1 MFGDYEAQRHWQEIT
16 LNLPIEKWYTNT
28 TDNDLQYWGL
38 DYPPLTAYH
47 SFALGYIADKINSSY
62 VKLHE
67 SRGISSEDHKYFMR
81 LTVLCADIFVY
92 VPSLIYFVLTDNR
105 EETAKGEFSI
115 FSFRKKHI
123 VLLNMLMYPGLI
135 LIDHGHFQYNCA
147 SLGLFIGAVTA
158 ILRNSFIIGSF
169 LFVAALNYKQ
179 MELYHAL
186 PIFFY
191 ILGKYSPLKRRFWLS
206 HLRMLLC
213 ISFAVVVTFA
223 IMWLPFLRNVET
235 FTNVIYRLFPVARGV
250 FEDKVAN
257 IWCAVNVL
265 YKLQNGFTNQQLA
278 KICLAVTTFAAL
290 PSCVNVYRT
299 PEKGKFIISL
309 INCSLAFFLFS
320 FQVHEKS
327 ILLVAIPV
335 LLHFR
340 DDPFPCFWFLIVSQ
354 FSMLPLFIKDG
365 LYVAYCATIIFY
377 FSLTFWSCPDIFSY
391 DVYNVDSKQSIHAA
405 TSGRQI
411 KMKLRNNKNTS
422 VFAKVKQDV
431 SHYCKNRFDTLLNYD
446 LYFWIIVLFY
456 SSVLGIIILS
466 VVSGFLNP
474 PNKYPDLFALL
485 VSMYSCGHF
494 IIFYLYFNYKQ
505 LCA

>member
-16 LNLPIEKWYTNT
+16 LNLPVEKWYTNT
-28 TDNDLQYWGL
+28 TDNDLRYWGL

-47 SFALGYIADKINSSY
+47 SFALGRVADNINPSY

-81 LTVLCADIFVY
+81 LTVLCADLLVY
-92 VPSLIYFVLTDNR
+92 VPSLICFVLTDHP
-105 EETAKGEFSI
+105 EETAKREFSI
-115 FSFRKKHI
+115 FSLGKQHI
-123 VLLNMLMYPGLI
+123 VLLNTLMYPGLI

-158 ILRNSFIIGSF
+158 MLRNSFIIGSF

-186 PIFFY
+186 PIFCY
-191 ILGKYSPLKRRFWLS
+191 ILGTYSPLRRGFCWS
-206 HLRMLLC
+206 HLRMLLRV
-213 ISFAVVVTFA
+213 SFAVVATFA
-223 IMWLPFLRNVET
+223 VLWLPFLRNAET
-235 FTNVIYRLFPVARGV
+235 FANVLHRLFPVARGV

-278 KICLAVTTFAAL
+278 KICLAATAFAAL
-290 PSCVNVYRT
+290 PSCANLYRT
-299 PEKGKFIISL
+299 PEKGKFIVSL

-327 ILLVAIPV
+327 ILLVAVPV

-365 LYVAYCATIIFY
+365 LYVAYCATTIFY
-377 FSLTFWSCPDIFSY
+377 FCLAFWSCPDIFSY
-391 DVYNVDSKQSIHAA
+391 DACIVDSKQSIRAA
-405 TSGRQI
+405 TGERQI
-411 KMKLRNNKNTS
+411 KTKLRSDKSKS
-422 VFAKVKQDV
+422 VLAKVKQDV
-431 SHYCKNRFDTLLNYD
+431 SRYCESRFDGLLNCD
-446 LYFWIIVLFY
+446 RYFWIIVLFY
-456 SSVLGIIILS
+456 GSVLGIIILS
-466 VVSGFLNP
+466 IVSGFLNP
-474 PNKYPDLFALL
+474 PKKYPDLFSLL

-505 LCA
+505 LCT